1 MSSKNTL
8 LTNNIFDNIPEKF
21 TEEIIENIFIKQNLV
36 IERIVSNGHSTLA
49 NHWYDQLEDEW
60 LILLK
65 GEATILLETN
75 NQLITAS
82 NEPAADNAGSRGSET
97 WLGLLNMETKIE
109 DKTCYRPHMRLPA
122 GRYAA

>member
-36 IERIVSNGHSTLA
+36 IERIISNGHSTLA

-65 GEATILLETN
+65 GEATILLEAN
-75 NQLITAS
+75 HQLINLMAGDYLMI
-82 NEPAADNAGSRGSET
+82 PAHTRHKVEWTLPNFDT
-97 WLGLLNMETKIE
+97 IWLAI
-109 DKTCYRPHMRLPA
+109 HMK
-122 GRYAA
+122 